1 MKFYMAPMEGITGY
15 VFRNAYHRHF
25 HDVDKYFLPFVDAR
39 QSGKFGSRET
49 KDLAPENNQGMNA
62 VPQILAINGDSFVP
76 TAKAIANLGYR
87 EINVNLGCPS
97 GTVVSKG
104 KGAGALAD
112 LERLK
117 EFLDRVYENTEL
129 KISLKTRLGMENPEE
144 FMPILE
150 LYNQYPVSE
159 LIIHPRVRREMYNG
173 VPHLEYYHY
182 AEEHSRAELC
192 YNGNIFTK
200 EDYENILKEF
210 PQTDRVMLGRGLLAN
225 PGLIANIHG
234 ERLLKDTL
242 KAFCDDIYTGYR
254 ESIPGPKNFLFKV
267 KELWFYLAKS
277 FTNYEDYYRKIMKAD
292 DAVSYE
298 IAVNTLFRE
307 QELVGF

>member
-15 VFRNAYHRHF
+15 VFRNAYRRHF

-39 QSGKFGSRET
+39 PSGKFGSKEK
-49 KDLAPENNQGMNA
+49 KDLAPENNEGMYA
-62 VPQILAINGDSFVP
+62 VPQILAIRGDSFVP
-76 TAKAIANLGYR
+76 TAKAIADLGYK
-87 EINVNLGCPS
+87 EININLGCPS

-104 KGAGALAD
+104 KGAGALKD

-117 EFLDRVYENTEL
+117 EFLDRVYENTDL
-129 KISLKTRLGMENPEE
+129 KISIKTRLGMEQPEE

-173 VPHLEYYHY
+173 DVHLDYYRH
-182 AEEHSRAELC
+182 AVEHGRAELC

-200 EDYENILKEF
+200 EDYGNIRKEF
-210 PQTDRVMLGRGLLAN
+210 PQTDRVMLGRGLLTN
-225 PGLIANIHG
+225 PGLIGSIHG
-234 ERLLKDTL
+234 QDLKKDTL
-242 KAFCDDIYTGYR
+242 KEFCDDIYTGYR
-254 ESIPGPKNFLFKV
+254 TSIPGPKNFLFKV
-267 KELWFYLAKS
+267 KELWFYLARN
-277 FTNYEDYYRKIMKAD
+277 FTNYEDYYRRIMKAD
-292 DAVSYE
+292 DAISYE

-307 QELVGF
+307 QELVGL